1 MLLFEFTGAI
11 DLIEAFLEEDEALE
25 AEIFVNKAS
34 IYMNAVTDWA
44 LQLRYRVTAARV
56 MDANRKFI
64 DAAVRYYELSTTSH
78 GNVSSFFGPRS
89 LHLLLNLQTGQS
101 KRSS

>member
-1 MLLFEFTGAI
+1 MLTLHFDI
-11 DLIEAFLEEDEALE
+11 LEAFLEEDEALE

-34 IYMNAVTDWA
+34 AFMNSVSDWS

-64 DAAVRYYELSTTSH
+64 DAAVRYYELSTTSL
-78 GNVSSFFGPRS
+78 GNVMI
-89 LHLLLNLQTGQS
+89 
-101 KRSS
+101 